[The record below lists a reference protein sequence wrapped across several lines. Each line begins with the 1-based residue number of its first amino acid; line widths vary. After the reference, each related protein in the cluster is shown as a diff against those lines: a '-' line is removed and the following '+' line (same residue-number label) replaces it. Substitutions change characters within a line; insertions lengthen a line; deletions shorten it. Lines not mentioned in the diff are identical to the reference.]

1 MKLTPT
7 GRFGEVSLEGML
19 IALDDRGEPVMVKLT
34 QGGASI
40 RLMPV
45 FATIEELRA
54 TMLAAKADFDR
65 VVEVQDH
72 ASIVEW
78 FLGAAAAAREDG
90 IDLRLVTD
98 LRTTPEGTTRFVN
111 LIFPPEYQA

>member
-7 GRFGEVSLEGML
+7 GRFGEISLEGKL
-19 IALDDRGEPVMVKLT
+19 IAMDSDGDPVMVQLT
-34 QGGASI
+34 QGDDSI
-40 RLMPV
+40 RLLPV
-45 FATIEELRA
+45 FATFEELRD
-54 TMLAAKADFDR
+54 TMLAAKAEWVR
-65 VVEVQDH
+65 VVTIQDH
-72 ASIVEW
+72 AGVVDW

-111 LIFPPEYQA
+111 LIFPPEYQC